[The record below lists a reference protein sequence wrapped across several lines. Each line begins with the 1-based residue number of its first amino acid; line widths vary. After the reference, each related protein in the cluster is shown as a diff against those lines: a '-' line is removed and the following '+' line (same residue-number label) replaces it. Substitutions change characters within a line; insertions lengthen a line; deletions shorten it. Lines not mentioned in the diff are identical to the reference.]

1 MKLIYYKNLDGV
13 RAIAVFMVM
22 IFHFCIDV
30 HKTDPIIRLISKVA
44 VLGKTGVELFFVLSG
59 FLITRILLSTKN
71 ESTYFK
77 NFYVR
82 RILRIMPLYY
92 LFLLIYYFVSPLVF
106 TPPQQVPF
114 SQQIYFYTYLQN
126 VAFTFHWKT
135 EGPFHYWSLAV
146 EEHFY
151 LFWPLVIYFTNPKTL
166 YKIIGLII
174 VAAFALRIYMVSL
187 HYPVHIFT
195 FTRFDSLAFG
205 ALLALIETDHWIT
218 AKNSIKFLLL
228 AATALVPLAMVLIY
242 LKDDSGTG
250 QVVKFF
256 LLPLFY
262 FSLVGYV
269 LCIPQTHFVN
279 RLLKLKFLAYTGKI
293 SFGLYVFH
301 IFCYAL
307 ANRYFPTKYWP
318 IQLATGLSLA
328 YIVASFSFYFFESN
342 FLKLKKYFEYD
353 KAHRITPKG
362 ALEPPIN

>member
-30 HKTDPIIRLISKVA
+30 HKTDPIIRLISKAA

-71 ESTYFK
+71 ERTYFK

-92 LFLLIYYFVSPLVF
+92 LFLLIYYFVGPLLF
-106 TPPQQVPF
+106 NRPHVPF
-114 SQQIYFYTYLQN
+114 NQQIYFYTYLQN
-126 VAFTFHWKT
+126 AAFTFNWKT
-135 EGPFHYWSLAV
+135 DGPFHYWSLAV

-151 LFWPLVIYFTNPKTL
+151 LFWPLVIYITNPKTL
-166 YKIIGLII
+166 YKIIGVII

-195 FTRFDSLAFG
+195 FTRFDSLGFG
-205 ALLALIETDHWIT
+205 ALLALMEADNWIT
-218 AKNSIKFLLL
+218 AKNSFKFLLL
-228 AATALVPLAMVLIY
+228 AAAVLIPLAGVFIY
-242 LKDDSGTG
+242 LNDDSGAG
-250 QVVKFF
+250 QVLKFF

-269 LCIPQTHFVN
+269 LSIPQTHFIN
-279 RLLKLKFLAYTGKI
+279 RMLKLKFLAYTGKI

-307 ANRYFPTKYWP
+307 GNRYFSTRYWP
-318 IQLATGLSLA
+318 LQLAIGLSLA
-328 YIVASFSFYFFESN
+328 YIVASVSFYFFESN
-342 FLKLKKYFEYD
+342 FLKLKKYFEYG

-362 ALEPPIN
+362 ALEPPIK